1 MLLSFSSMTF
11 QGLPRLIS
19 AMLVTVILHPAVS
32 FAECIEKLQGKAY
45 VNLPQAICPRYTDVL
60 LGAANHRSPEYSGV
74 ICDHPKE
81 SYILLQ
87 KLLSRTEQGK
97 AVWQVVRIKQVAKPT
112 PQSFVMGVGCQSTMQ
127 NASQAPK
134 IIFALVQPSKAE
146 KYHTL
151 AAWTVNLDR
160 ASFFAL
166 KPQQVICKDPL
177 L

>member
-1 MLLSFSSMTF
+1 MLLSFSSKTF
-11 QGLPRLIS
+11 QGIPRLIS
-19 AMLVTVILHPAVS
+19 AMLAALMLDPAVS

-45 VNLPQAICPRYTDVL
+45 IHLPQAVCPHYTDVL
-60 LGAANHRSPEYSGV
+60 LGTANHRSPEYSGV
-74 ICDHPKE
+74 ICDRPKE

-112 PQSFVMGVGCQSTMQ
+112 PQSFVMGIGCQSTMQ
-127 NASQAPK
+127 DASQAPK
-134 IIFALVQPSKAE
+134 TIFALVQPGKAE
-146 KYHTL
+146 EYHTL

-160 ASFFAL
+160 ASFSAL
-166 KPQQVICKDPL
+166 KPQQVICKNPL